1 MSLALVKLAVDE
13 VMKASSVITL
23 ILLSGISSAQY
34 PRIYPNVTED
44 GTKHL
49 NFGFMHRILYLLNS
63 RRIDL
68 SAVYVPGVEVALDQI
83 NSDPTMLPGYTL
95 HYTLVDSQVRFT
107 RSPVS

>member
-1 MSLALVKLAVDE
+1 MSLVLLKLAVDE

-49 NFGFMHRILYLLNS
+49 NFGLMLVLTVFGLDI
-63 RRIDL
+63 
-68 SAVYVPGVEVALDQI
+68 SAIYVPGVQVALDQI

-95 HYTLVDSQVRFT
+95 HYTLVDSQVRFMHWFLNI
-107 RSPVS
+107 V